1 MPESLQAAT
10 ALDLNTESLKVPPH
24 SIQAEQSVL
33 GGLMLENSAWDEVAD
48 RLTEEDFYR
57 RDHRLIFEAIRTLV
71 DQGSPYDVITLS
83 EWLGKQDSLDA
94 AGGLSYLG
102 TLAKNTP
109 SAANI
114 RAYAEIVREYSVL
127 RQLIGVGTN
136 IANSGYFP
144 EGRDAKE
151 LVDHAEQQV
160 FQIAEQGSHGRNGF
174 VRIKDLLSAAVDKID
189 ELFHRDNPITGVPT
203 GFNDFDELTAGLQNS
218 DLIIVAGRPSMGK
231 TTYAMNIAENAAIRE
246 KIPTAVFSMEMPGE
260 QLAMRLMSSLGHID
274 QHKVRTGKL
283 EDDDWPR
290 LTSAVSI
297 LAEAPLFIDDTPA
310 LSPTELRARAR
321 RLKRE
326 HGLGLIVVDYLQ
338 LMQTGRGGSDNRT
351 NEISE
356 ISRGLKALAKELHV
370 PVIALSQLNR
380 GLEQRPNKRPVMSDL
395 RESGAIEQDAD
406 VIVFIYRDEVYNPD
420 SPDKGTAE
428 IIIGKQRNGPIG
440 SVRLTFLGQYTRFEN
455 FVPEIYSD
463 EGYP

>member
-127 RQLIGVGTN
+127 RQLIGVGTS